1 MFSFRIRNLELEA
14 EMARPTDRQ
23 IEALKNLGI
32 DPPPTKAVCRA
43 LLSYIMRGVARIGDQ
58 SGERIAII
66 KAAQQK
72 YTNQEI
78 VHVGH
83 GAKGK
88 VLYIQCR
95 GVGGRVDMRSSAK
108 HRFSHPLDV
117 WVEWENGTRSTTSVG
132 SIRLANEPA
141 ETPVP

>member
-1 MFSFRIRNLELEA
+1 
-14 EMARPTDRQ
+14 MARPTDRQ
-23 IEALKNLGI
+23 IEALTNMGI
-32 DPPPTKAVCRA
+32 EPPPTKAVCFA
-43 LLSYIMRGVARIGDQ
+43 LLSYIQRGVARIGDQ

-72 YTNQEI
+72 YTNREI

-83 GAKGK
+83 GTKGR

-95 GVGGRVDMRSSAK
+95 GVGGRVNMRSSTT

-117 WVEWENGTRSTTSVG
+117 WVEWEDGTRSTTSVG
-132 SIRLANEPA
+132 SIRLASEPV
-141 ETPVP
+141 ETLIP